1 MIEITSNL
9 AGKQFDL
16 YKLEQLLK
24 PKGYVI
30 GGNWEYDRGFF
41 DYKIADENGYQFLR
55 LPFMAVDGQLDTH
68 SCTVELGQPFL
79 LTHIYQEGL
88 DDHAHSDNSS
98 ATFNQFQ
105 EPVDKDA
112 CTPEKFQDV
121 GKELVRE
128 VEYLLVMDQ

>member
-1 MIEITSNL
+1 VIEITSNL

-24 PKGYVI
+24 PKGFII

-41 DYKIADENGYQFLR
+41 DYKMADENGYQYLR
-55 LPFMAVDGQLDTH
+55 LPFTSIDGQLDTH

-79 LTHIYQEGL
+79 LTHVYQDGL
-88 DDHAHSDNSS
+88 DDHAHSDNST

-105 EPVDKDA
+105 EPLDKDA
-112 CTPEKFQDV
+112 KTPDKFQDV
-121 GKELVRE
+121 GTVLVRE
-128 VEYLLVMDQ
+128 LENLLLKNQ